1 MQVAGNDV
9 TCKEDTKMELAYQR
23 STTCVATAAC
33 ATATGGLL
41 SVAEIGLATDALSTI
56 AAVMLGVPWS
66 LAFRW
71 QPDATWGGV
80 LITVTAMALNIAAL
94 WWLVRKMP
102 G

>member
-1 MQVAGNDV
+1 MQ
-9 TCKEDTKMELAYQR
+9 LAYRR
-23 STTCVATAAC
+23 STTCIATAAC

-41 SVAEIGLATDALSTI
+41 SMAEIGLATDALSTV
-56 AAVMLGVPWS
+56 AAVLVGVPWS

-71 QPDATWGGV
+71 QPDDVWAGV
-80 LITVTAMALNIAAL
+80 LITVTAMALNVVAL